1 MVAAAVSGLPSTF
14 LAVATKR
21 DPLEASLAAG
31 ALLLPREE
39 RRGRLLAAAVP
50 VHLAVSGFWGMV
62 LAATLPARRTI
73 VAAALGGVAIGA
85 IDLMVIGRRVPR
97 IRSLPVVP
105 QFADHLAFAITVAW
119 TLRISQKRGRSPL
132 I

>member
-1 MVAAAVSGLPSTF
+1 MVAAAVSGLPSTLF
-14 LAVATKR
+14 AVATKR

-50 VHLAVSGFWGMV
+50 VHLAVSGFWGIV
-62 LAATLPARRTI
+62 LAATLPSRRTI
-73 VAAALGGVAIGA
+73 VAAALGGVAIGV

-97 IRSLPVVP
+97 IRGLPVVP
-105 QFADHLAFAITVAW
+105 
-119 TLRISQKRGRSPL
+119 
-132 I
+132 